1 MAKSDEVRIDP
12 KITEI
17 AQDIFTEL
25 ANLKPETSL
34 SFRLSE
40 QGANAISQA
49 IVLAEWGIGGNKS
62 KLKETALENLAVM
75 DQVPAG
81 EAVNVNF
88 TEYEVKSMGEV
99 LAVIEK
105 ALETHEDGVLS

>member
-1 MAKSDEVRIDP
+1 MAKSEEITIDP
-12 KITEI
+12 EVIEV
-17 AQDIFTEL
+17 AQNIFTEL

-34 SFRLSE
+34 SFTLTE
-40 QGANAISQA
+40 QGADAVSQA

-62 KLKETALENLAVM
+62 KLKETALENLNVM

-81 EAVNVNF
+81 EPVNVNF

-105 ALETHEDGVLS
+105 ALETHEDGVLP

>member
-1 MAKSDEVRIDP
+1 MAKTEEITIDP
-12 KITEI
+12 EITEI

-25 ANLKPETSL
+25 SSLKPETSL
-34 SFRLSE
+34 SFTLTD
-40 QGANAISQA
+40 QGADAVSQA

-62 KLKETALENLAVM
+62 KLKETALENLAAM

-81 EAVNVNF
+81 EPVNVNF

-99 LAVIEK
+99 LAAIEK
-105 ALETHEDGVLS
+105 ALEKHEDGVLT